1 MPATVGSARRTSI
14 AAKGDR
20 FTQAEIPRLSIQK
33 RLGIGS
39 EEMICMD
46 ADVLFALYR
55 TLHHMFGEG
64 IAFPGVLG
72 R

>member
-1 MPATVGSARRTSI
+1 
-14 AAKGDR
+14 
-20 FTQAEIPRLSIQK
+20 
-33 RLGIGS
+33 
-39 EEMICMD
+39 MICID

-55 TLHHMFGEG
+55 TLHHMLGEG